1 MPQTRSRAQMVSA
14 GCSRGYRRRKGRV
27 GGRDDHS
34 DYMRKLLNS
43 DLGELVDEL
52 YQSELWVTNPRN
64 QFQLTVTKR
73 KLY

>member
-1 MPQTRSRAQMVSA
+1 M
-14 GCSRGYRRRKGRV
+14 RRKGRV